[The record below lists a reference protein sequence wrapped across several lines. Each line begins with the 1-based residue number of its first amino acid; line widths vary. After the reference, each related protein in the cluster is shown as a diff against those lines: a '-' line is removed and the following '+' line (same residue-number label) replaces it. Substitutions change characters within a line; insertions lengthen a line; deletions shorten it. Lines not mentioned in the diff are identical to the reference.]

1 MFSDKHK
8 ILDKNIAILEDGII
22 CSNNEDVAVKL
33 NNFFIEAVQNLEI
46 EPFVPIDEKDA
57 LNVNIEDI
65 IKQYETH
72 PSIQKLK
79 KMLN

>member
-8 ILDKNIAILEDGII
+8 ILDKNITILEDGII

-46 EPFVPIDEKDA
+46 EPFAPIDEKDA
-57 LNVNIEDI
+57 LDVNIEDI